1 MVYLQKR
8 KRFFKRF
15 VIFVILSFILSLSF
29 FLFEFFLERFG
40 LAGGSRERVWIP
52 ALVTALI
59 ATLMYKPLDLLVL
72 WLLRRVFFR
81 KEMARVAAL
90 ENASQSLLHTL
101 DLKELSNLIVNTV
114 AEMMDQRV
122 AILVLFDCL
131 RNQYWIASSYG
142 MPLAAVH
149 KIRVEREDPLFVN
162 LSKRRSLVERE
173 KFLREFSWPEV
184 YEISKGFE
192 LLGAKAFLPLGCE
205 DSHLGFLALSGKGA
219 GAAFSSGEAR
229 MLNYFG
235 ERAGISL
242 RNAIYIHELR
252 ETNEKLKDLH
262 SRLLQT
268 NKLAAIEQL
277 AAGIA
282 HEIHNPLTIISGK
295 AQLILLKKERP
306 DDETIEQALKTI
318 VKQTQRAADITRK
331 LLIFSE
337 PKSSGNDTIDF
348 ESIVDSTVSLI
359 SYQTTLDGITVKKT
373 VSRNIP
379 AFTGEINELREVF
392 LNLILN
398 AVQAVDKKGMI
409 HIQIRHLERDNLIEI
424 KIQDTGKGIPP
435 EYIPRLFN
443 PFFSTREEGLGLG
456 LFITQQIVHRYR
468 GSIHIESE
476 IGAGTAVLIHL
487 PLSQAAWAGEP
498 VHAGTQV
505 IGE

>member
-1 MVYLQKR
+1 MN
-8 KRFFKRF
+8 
-15 VIFVILSFILSLSF
+15 
-29 FLFEFFLERFG
+29 RFG
-40 LAGGSRERVWIP
+40 LAWGAAGRIWVP
-52 ALVTALI
+52 ALITAMI
-59 ATLMYKPLDLLVL
+59 ATLLYKPLDILVL

-81 KEMARVAAL
+81 QEMARVAAL
-90 ENASQSLLHTL
+90 ENATQSLLHTL
-101 DLKELSNLIVNTV
+101 DLKELSNLIVNTA
-114 AEMMDQRV
+114 AELMGQRV
-122 AILVLFDCL
+122 AVLVLFDRL
-131 RNQYWIASSYG
+131 RNQYWIASSFG
-142 MPLAAVH
+142 MPLTAVN
-149 KIRVEREDPLFVN
+149 KIRVEKEDPLFLN
-162 LSKRRSLVERE
+162 LSKRRGLVERE
-173 KFLREFSWPEV
+173 KLLHEFSWPEV

-192 LLGAKAFLPLGCE
+192 LLGAKAFVPLSCE
-205 DSHLGFLALSGKGA
+205 DAHLGFLALSGKDGGA
-219 GAAFSSGEAR
+219 SFSSAEAR
-229 MLNYFG
+229 ILNYFG
-235 ERAGISL
+235 DRAAVSL
-242 RNAIYIHELR
+242 RNALYIHELR

-295 AQLILLKKERP
+295 AQLILLRKERP
-306 DDETIEQALKTI
+306 DDETLEQALKTI

-337 PKSSGNDTIDF
+337 PKSSGKDTIDF
-348 ESIVDSTVSLI
+348 EAIVDSTVSLI

-373 VSRNIP
+373 VSRNLP
-379 AFTGEINELREVF
+379 VFTGEINELREVF

-398 AVQAVDKKGMI
+398 AVQAVDKRGMI

-424 KIQDTGKGIPP
+424 KIQDTGKGISS

-476 IGAGTAVLIHL
+476 IGEGTAVLIHL
-487 PLSQAAWAGEP
+487 PVTQTAWVGEP
-498 VHAGTQV
+498 VSAGTREN
-505 IGE
+505 GEN